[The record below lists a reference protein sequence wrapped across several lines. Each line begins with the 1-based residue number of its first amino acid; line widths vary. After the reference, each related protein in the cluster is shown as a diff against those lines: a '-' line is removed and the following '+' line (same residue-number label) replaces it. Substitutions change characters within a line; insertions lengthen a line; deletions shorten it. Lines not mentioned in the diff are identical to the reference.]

1 MAFYLAKSNINKRGV
16 VGGGEGGSG
25 VAERGELVAHNAR
38 YNLHLAE
45 RQQLQLSFDLSQ
57 RLIRAGHG

>member
-1 MAFYLAKSNINKRGV
+1 MAFYLAKSNINKRGD
-16 VGGGEGGSG
+16 VGRERG
-25 VAERGELVAHNAR
+25 VAERGKLVAHNAR

>member
-1 MAFYLAKSNINKRGV
+1 MAFYLAKSNINKRGD
-16 VGGGEGGSG
+16 VGGGSEGR
-25 VAERGELVAHNAR
+25 VAERGKLVAHNAR

>member
-1 MAFYLAKSNINKRGV
+1 MAFYLAKSNINKRGD
-16 VGGGEGGSG
+16 VGRGRG